1 MPDMLIRLT
10 KISDLKHRMTAVRGD
25 GSTETVELVSRSFLL
40 HDFIHYAVETT
51 AGLSGGFWGLLA
63 SGKGMDELTLAMRP
77 AEGIDMGLL
86 AGEAATV
93 EAVVGC
99 FTGLAQDRASP
110 AESVDAV
117 RRILEPQGRPA
128 PTWVTLEFAGAVQER
143 LRRLKG
149 EWKALPY
156 GGTMELP
163 FPADGEGRR

>member
-1 MPDMLIRLT
+1 MLIRLT
-10 KISDLKHRMTAVRGD
+10 KLSDLNHRMTAVRDD
-25 GSTETVELVSRSFLL
+25 GSRETVELVSRSFLL

-63 SGKGMDELTLAMRP
+63 SGKGMQELALAMRP
-77 AEGIDMGLL
+77 AEGVDMRLL

-99 FTGLAQDRASP
+99 FTRLAQDSATP
-110 AESVDAV
+110 EESVDAV
-117 RRILEPQGRPA
+117 RRILEPQGRQP
-128 PTWVTLEFAGAVQER
+128 PPWVTLEFAVAVQER

-156 GGTMELP
+156 GATMELR
-163 FPADGEGRR
+163 FPPEDKGRQ